1 MNINCTRPFF
11 CLLLGGLLASPLAA
25 AGTPDED
32 VTALERPLPR
42 IELAP
47 GEAPLDESSFDGP
60 APPPPPIDLDYRPS
74 PAEAPE

>member
-1 MNINCTRPFF
+1 MNKHFTRPL
-11 CLLLGGLLASPLAA
+11 CLLLGGLLSSPLPA

-32 VTALERPLPR
+32 VTALERPLPL

-47 GEAPLDESSFDGP
+47 GEAPPDESSFDGP

-74 PAEAPE
+74 SAETQE